1 MVVRT
6 SVNVYLVGRCEML
19 NFVHFLL
26 VYLVLAHLGIF
37 CIRDRY
43 PSYLFLSSHIF
54 FQKIKKGQNYLRK
67 GSSLNLKK
75 RLDPNDKYTV
85 IKRHEAKVQR
95 NLKRKYLIERYKEKR
110 ELLKKY
116 ISEASSPIEYV
127 YWKYKL
133 ASLPRDSCPVR
144 KSTRLLLIFWPMQ
157 TPSPRVDTENVFPR
171 ICQGELVA
179 HAYSVKVPRLL

>member
-1 MVVRT
+1 
-6 SVNVYLVGRCEML
+6 ML
-19 NFVHFLL
+19 NFVQFLL

-43 PSYLFLSSHIF
+43 PSYLFLSSHTF

-85 IKRHEAKVQR
+85 IKRHKAKVQR

-144 KSTRLLLIFWPMQ
+144 FRNRCAITGRARGYCSFFGLCRHQARALIQKMF
-157 TPSPRVDTENVFPR
+157 FP
-171 ICQGELVA
+171 GF
-179 HAYSVKVPRLL
+179 VKASW